1 MPPTKGGG
9 MGINMNYAEIKH
21 FDIANGPGV
30 RLSLF
35 VSGCTHACPGCF
47 NKIAWDFNYGK
58 EFTKEVEDSI
68 LDELSDE
75 AYQGITLLGGEPMEP
90 RNQKGLVSL
99 VKRFK
104 ERYPE
109 KNLWIFS
116 GYLFDEDML
125 DRMWSQLPET
135 REILE
140 RTDVLVDGEFK
151 QDLKDI
157 TLLYK
162 GSSNQRTID
171 VQKSLKA
178 GHIVLWDPGDNLT
191 VSNTS
196 HF

>member
-1 MPPTKGGG
+1 

-75 AYQGITLLGGEPMEP
+75 AYQGITLLGGEPFEP
-90 RNQKGLVSL
+90 QNQKGLVSL
-99 VKRFK
+99 VKRYK

-109 KNLWIFS
+109 KDLWIFS

-125 DRMWSQLPET
+125 GRMWSQHPET

-140 RTDVLVDGEFK
+140 RTDVLIDGEFK

-178 GHIVLWDPGDNLT
+178 GHIILWAPGDNLT